1 MFNDRNDAGMHLAEK
16 LREYENDSN
25 AIIFAIPRGG
35 VIIADI
41 VCEQLNLPMDIVV
54 TRKIGAPFNEEL
66 AIGAVGP
73 AGEQFLNYQ
82 TIDMVGAKKEY
93 IEKETRYKTKEA
105 CDRLK
110 KYRGSDKYEVLSD
123 KKLLLVDDGVATGY
137 TVLAAIN
144 FLKGF
149 KPDKLILGI
158 PVIAPDTLTV
168 IEEQVDELV
177 YVISREPFYAV
188 GQFYKDFSQV
198 SDIDVMKVLNKRGF
212 PLK

>member
-1 MFNDRNDAGMHLAEK
+1 MFNDRNDAGIHLAEK

-41 VCEQLNLPMDIVV
+41 VCEQLNLPMDIVI

-105 CDRLK
+105 RDRLK

-168 IEEQVDELV
+168 IEKQVDELV
-177 YVISREPFYAV
+177 YVISKEPFYAV